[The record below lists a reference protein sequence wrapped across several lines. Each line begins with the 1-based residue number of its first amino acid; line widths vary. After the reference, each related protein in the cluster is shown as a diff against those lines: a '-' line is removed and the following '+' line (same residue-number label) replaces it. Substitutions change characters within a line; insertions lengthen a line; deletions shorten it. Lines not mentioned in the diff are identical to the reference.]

1 MTISQSEELKLPV
14 CKNKHD
20 PDCWC
25 GCEEKCMFEDGIEID
40 DRVIKAIQKMEKKYW
55 DLVWLARKRPEDY
68 LRQDIL
74 RSIKQVEFL
83 YEDEVRELGGE
94 DGDWQH
100 GFHSGVLAG
109 LRYVLAISDFGI
121 EQAEE
126 EFPFLDT

>member
-1 MTISQSEELKLPV
+1 
-14 CKNKHD
+14 
-20 PDCWC
+20 
-25 GCEEKCMFEDGIEID
+25 MFEDGIEID

-83 YEDEVRELGGE
+83 YEDEVKELGGE

>member
-1 MTISQSEELKLPV
+1 MTISQSEELELPV
-14 CKNKHD
+14 CKREQEPNS
-20 PDCWC
+20 WC
-25 GCEEKCMFEDGIEID
+25 GCEDKCMFEDGIEID
-40 DRVIKAIQKMEKKYW
+40 DRVIKAILKMEKKYC

-83 YEDEVRELGGE
+83 YEDEVKELGGE
-94 DGDWQH
+94 HGDWQH

-126 EFPFLDT
+126 DFPCLDT